1 MFYRWRIVTRLTVC
15 LLALVCASC
24 GRKHAAITVAGS
36 TAFQPFAEKLAEE
49 FMAQRSGV
57 AITVQGGGSAVGVQ
71 STLSG
76 VAQIGMADLVQL
88 PPEAKELTSI
98 VVARDGIAIVIN
110 PANPIKDLS
119 TAQVREIFEEKIG
132 NWKDV
137 GGPDKPITVV
147 SREAGSGTRMSFEQ
161 LIGGI
166 QLTRNAIIQDSSGT
180 IRETVAN
187 DANAIGYLTHGVIN
201 EKVKPLTMD
210 GVECTTAAIMA
221 GQYKL
226 VRPVFLLSKGP
237 ASGAAKEFIEY
248 ILSPAGQE
256 IIRKNGLIPAK

>member
-1 MFYRWRIVTRLTVC
+1 
-15 LLALVCASC
+15 
-24 GRKHAAITVAGS
+24 
-36 TAFQPFAEKLAEE
+36 
-49 FMAQRSGV
+49 
-57 AITVQGGGSAVGVQ
+57 
-71 STLSG
+71 
-76 VAQIGMADLVQL
+76 MADLVQL

-98 VVARDGIAIVIN
+98 VVARDGIAIIVN

-119 TAQVREIFEEKIG
+119 TAQVREIFEGKIG
-132 NWKDV
+132 NWKDM

-166 QLTRNAIIQDSSGT
+166 QLTKNAIIQDSSGT

-201 EKVKPLTMD
+201 QKVKAVTVD

-221 GQYKL
+221 SQYKL
-226 VRPVFLLSKGP
+226 VRPVFFLTKGP
-237 ASGAAKEFIEY
+237 ATGAAKEFIDY
-248 ILSPAGQE
+248 VLSPEGQE
-256 IIRKNGLIPAK
+256 IIKKNGLIPAQ